1 MQVKGQGSKSC
12 AHCSCSS
19 TGSKALAPAAM
30 SDPTVP
36 PYPPM
41 CLNPPPQLQSGK
53 IYFLQMNPLDGDDE
67 AAFTDGMAKQS
78 ITFMNAIR
86 MQM

>member
-1 MQVKGQGSKSC
+1 MPILQLNQLKGKVQFMQVKGQGSESC

-36 PYPPM
+36 PLSPP
-41 CLNPPPQLQSGK
+41 CVLTPHPNCK
-53 IYFLQMNPLDGDDE
+53 AE
-67 AAFTDGMAKQS
+67 KFTS
-78 ITFMNAIR
+78 SR
-86 MQM
+86 